1 MPTRVAFG
9 AMTVLDGVGD
19 EFLDDQHEP
28 QRIVAA
34 CGVSRAEGFDKGG
47 GFGHDGEPRG
57 ERRAEPDGAKR
68 APL

>member
-1 MPTRVAFG
+1 LVTSSSTISTSR
-9 AMTVLDGVGD
+9 
-19 EFLDDQHEP
+19 
-28 QRIVAA
+28 RIVAA
-34 CGVSRAEGFDKGG
+34 CSVSRAEGFDKGG